1 MSVRPTVN
9 ERIFRR
15 QQATLYCIV
24 LIDNYHVNRTMLT
37 PTKNEA
43 PHSPRWILIRD
54 LAVLQV
60 KLLVDGFRDLVLL
73 PASIIAA
80 IVSLSRTK
88 NGKPGPEFYKLLVAG
103 KHSEHF
109 INLFGAL
116 RNAPADIDPQDIGS
130 GAEMD
135 DIVSR
140 VESFVIDEY
149 KRGGVTAQAKSRID
163 AALEKMRKKK
173 GSEPKGSDPDNRSD

>member
-1 MSVRPTVN
+1 MQTPAEN
-9 ERIFRR
+9 E
-15 QQATLYCIV
+15 
-24 LIDNYHVNRTMLT
+24 T
-37 PTKNEA
+37 PHWT
-43 PHSPRWILIRD
+43 LIRD
-54 LAVLQV
+54 LGVLQV

-80 IVSLSRTK
+80 IVSISRSE
-88 NGKPGPEFYKLLVAG
+88 NGKPGPEFYKLLAAG
-103 KHSEHF
+103 KQSEHF

-116 RNAPADIDPQDIGS
+116 RNAPAGIDPEDITG

-140 VESFVIDEY
+140 VETFVVDEY

-163 AALEKMRKKK
+163 EALAKMRKRKAAETDEP
-173 GSEPKGSDPDNRSD
+173 GSVD

>member
-1 MSVRPTVN
+1 MPTSA
-9 ERIFRR
+9 E
-15 QQATLYCIV
+15 
-24 LIDNYHVNRTMLT
+24 
-37 PTKNEA
+37 NEA
-43 PHSPRWILIRD
+43 LHSPRWTLIRD
-54 LAVLQV
+54 LAVLQA
-60 KLLVDGFRDLVLL
+60 KLIVDGFRDLVLL

-80 IVSLSRTK
+80 IISLSRSE
-88 NGKPGPEFYKLLVAG
+88 NGIPGPEFYKLLVAG

-116 RNAPADIDPQDIGS
+116 RNAPPDIDPQDIAG

-140 VESFVIDEY
+140 VESFVVDEY

-163 AALEKMRKKK
+163 EALERMRRRKNKESDD
-173 GSEPKGSDPDNRSD
+173 SEPAD

>member
-1 MSVRPTVN
+1 M
-9 ERIFRR
+9 
-15 QQATLYCIV
+15 Q
-24 LIDNYHVNRTMLT
+24 T
-37 PTKNEA
+37 PVENEA
-43 PHSPRWILIRD
+43 THSPHWTLIRD

-80 IVSLSRTK
+80 IISLSRTE
-88 NGKPGPEFYKLLVAG
+88 NGKPGPEFYKLLVLG
-103 KHSEHF
+103 KQSEYF

-116 RNAPADIDPQDIGS
+116 RNAPADIDPQDLGS

-140 VESFVIDEY
+140 VESFVVDEY

-163 AALEKMRKKK
+163 EALEKMRGRKNTKAD
-173 GSEPKGSDPDNRSD
+173 STDPSD

>member
-1 MSVRPTVN
+1 M
-9 ERIFRR
+9 
-15 QQATLYCIV
+15 Q
-24 LIDNYHVNRTMLT
+24 T
-37 PTKNEA
+37 PVENEA
-43 PHSPRWILIRD
+43 PHSPHWTLIRD

-80 IVSLSRTK
+80 IISLSRTE
-88 NGKPGPEFYKLLVAG
+88 NGKPGPEFYKLLVLG
-103 KHSEHF
+103 KQSEHF

-116 RNAPADIDPQDIGS
+116 RNAPADIDPQDLGS

-140 VESFVIDEY
+140 VESFVVDEY

-163 AALEKMRKKK
+163 EALEKIRKRKNTEAD
-173 GSEPKGSDPDNRSD
+173 SSDPSD

>member
-1 MSVRPTVN
+1 M
-9 ERIFRR
+9 
-15 QQATLYCIV
+15 Q
-24 LIDNYHVNRTMLT
+24 T
-37 PTKNEA
+37 PVENEA
-43 PHSPRWILIRD
+43 PHSPQWTLIRD

-80 IVSLSRTK
+80 IISLSRTE
-88 NGKPGPEFYKLLVAG
+88 NGKPGPEFYKLLVLG
-103 KHSEHF
+103 KQSEHF

-116 RNAPADIDPQDIGS
+116 RNAPADIDPQDLGS

-140 VESFVIDEY
+140 VESFVVDEY

-163 AALEKMRKKK
+163 EALEKMRGRKNKETD
-173 GSEPKGSDPDNRSD
+173 SSDPSD

>member
-1 MSVRPTVN
+1 MPTPAEKEN
-9 ERIFRR
+9 PES
-15 QQATLYCIV
+15 
-24 LIDNYHVNRTMLT
+24 
-37 PTKNEA
+37 
-43 PHSPRWILIRD
+43 PHWTLIRD

-80 IVSLSRTK
+80 IVSMSRTQD
-88 NGKPGPEFYKLLVAG
+88 GVPGPEFYKLLVAG

-116 RNAPADIDPQDIGS
+116 RNAPAGVDPDDIRG

-140 VESFVIDEY
+140 VESFVVDEY
-149 KRGGVTAQAKSRID
+149 KRGGVTSQAKSRID
-163 AALEKMRKKK
+163 EALEKLRKKK
-173 GSEPKGSDPDNRSD
+173 AADPDSDPET

>member
-1 MSVRPTVN
+1 MLLLDAYPVYQTMPNSVEKETTESPHW
-9 ERIFRR
+9 
-15 QQATLYCIV
+15 TL
-24 LIDNYHVNRTMLT
+24 L
-37 PTKNEA
+37 
-43 PHSPRWILIRD
+43 RD

-60 KLLVDGFRDLVLL
+60 KLVVDGFRDLVLL

-80 IVSLSRTK
+80 AISLARSE
-88 NGKPGPEFYKLLVAG
+88 NGVPGPEFYKLLVAG
-103 KHSEHF
+103 KHSEQF

-116 RNAPADIDPQDIGS
+116 RNAPADVDLEEKKT

-140 VESFVIDEY
+140 VESFVVDEY

-163 AALEKMRKKK
+163 EALEKLRKRSSQK
-173 GSEPKGSDPDNRSD
+173 GSEPFSKKGL

>member
-1 MSVRPTVN
+1 MPTPA
-9 ERIFRR
+9 E
-15 QQATLYCIV
+15 
-24 LIDNYHVNRTMLT
+24 
-37 PTKNEA
+37 NEA
-43 PHSPRWILIRD
+43 PDSPHWTLIRD

-80 IVSLSRTK
+80 IVSLSRTE

-140 VESFVIDEY
+140 VESFVVDEY

-163 AALEKMRKKK
+163 EALDTLRQRKNTEAD
-173 GSEPKGSDPDNRSD
+173 SSDLTD